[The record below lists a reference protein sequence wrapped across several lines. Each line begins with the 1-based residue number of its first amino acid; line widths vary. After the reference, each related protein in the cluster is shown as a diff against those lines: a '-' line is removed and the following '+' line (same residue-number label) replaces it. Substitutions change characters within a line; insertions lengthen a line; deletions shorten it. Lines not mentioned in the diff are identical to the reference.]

1 MENSD
6 KNNKKRGKRNGHK
19 TVNKVISLVGDNPAG
34 IKSKWITWEKLVS
47 DSNASIWFLQE
58 TKCQGK
64 KLKMENFY
72 IYEKVRKDGNGG
84 GVAIAAVKEMN
95 PAFISEGDD
104 GIEAITID
112 IHAKDLVIACSSA
125 YGPQA
130 KAPAELKKKFW
141 DYLDTEVDRAKNNGK
156 GFILQGDLNARL
168 GPDFIKNDPN
178 PINENGKYFKSFLE
192 RHPHL
197 TVVNSLNICEGSVT
211 RSRKLVTGVLEESII
226 DFYVVCDKVLQIVTK
241 MTVENQHILTNYF
254 NKEAKSSDHSPV
266 TLQLNL
272 KMDPFKH
279 DRVNIFDLKI
289 KNSWNNLNLT
299 LPTHQN
305 LQSVLLVILQW

>member
-19 TVNKVISLVGDNPAG
+19 TVNKVISLVGANPAG
-34 IKSKWITWEKLVS
+34 IKSKWITWGKLVS

-72 IYEKVRKDGNGG
+72 IYEKVRKDGTGG
-84 GVAIAAVKEMN
+84 DN
-95 PAFISEGDD
+95 

-254 NKEAKSSDHSPV
+254 NKEATSSDHSPV

-272 KMDPFKH
+272 KMDPFKCWIVVQPTYC
-279 DRVNIFDLKI
+279 DIVMAKLSPYRM
-289 KNSWNNLNLT
+289 LT
-299 LPTHQN
+299 CFSFQTTGQGGFKA
-305 LQSVLLVILQW
+305 